1 MLLDGAAQKLY
12 LAGAAAFLATLAAS
26 LSASSI
32 SFIISR
38 FSDMLSYAMYFLPAR
53 SYTHGTREGGS
64 AAVRCKQCIGTSSA
78 ARART
83 SKVNWQIRRT
93 ADEGD
98 TDGHLAVLAD
108 GQGVQKGLQ
117 HLAKLGHR
125 TVADQARSSRDCD
138 CDKLQSQVLSEVK
151 N

>member
-53 SYTHGTREGGS
+53 SYAHGTRKGGS

-117 HLAKLGHR
+117 HGDAWPQDGR
-125 TVADQARSSRDCD
+125 RSSTSGTRDCD
-138 CDKLQSQVLSEVK
+138 CELQSQVLSEVK
-151 N
+151 H

>member
-53 SYTHGTREGGS
+53 SYTHGTRKGGS

-117 HLAKLGHR
+117 HATLGHR
-125 TVADQARSSRDCD
+125 TVADQAPRSSRDCD
-138 CDKLQSQVLSEVK
+138 CELQSQVLSEVK
-151 N
+151 H

>member
-1 MLLDGAAQKLY
+1 MRWRNFKDGGRRGSEVHVKRDPLFISFNHHDIATYGCSVHALFRRHELWRYTCAASAVLLDGAAQKLY

-64 AAVRCKQCIGTSSA
+64 AAV
-78 ARART
+78 
-83 SKVNWQIRRT
+83 
-93 ADEGD
+93 
-98 TDGHLAVLAD
+98 
-108 GQGVQKGLQ
+108 
-117 HLAKLGHR
+117 
-125 TVADQARSSRDCD
+125 
-138 CDKLQSQVLSEVK
+138 
-151 N
+151 